1 VTARSRLLELAECFY
16 DEWAGTSK
24 LSRDKTRSEIEHIAG
39 IADAILDEH
48 ASELA
53 EKIRAESCGYGC
65 EYTFAN
71 LIDPEVDK

>member
-16 DEWAGTSK
+16 DEWAGSGSP
-24 LSRDKTRSEIEHIAG
+24 LPSGARIEHIAE